1 MNDQLLIRREKM
13 QALRE
18 EGIEPFQNGFVRTHL
33 SATIHQ
39 EFDAFTKEEI
49 EAKDE
54 TIVSVAGR
62 IMTKRGKGRLALLT
76 CRTVKAKFRFT
87 CAKTW
92 LGKRIMRSLSKRIL
106 GTLLA

>member
-49 EAKDE
+49 EAKE
-54 TIVSVAGR
+54 
-62 IMTKRGKGRLALLT
+62 
-76 CRTVKAKFRFT
+76 
-87 CAKTW
+87 
-92 LGKRIMRSLSKRIL
+92 
-106 GTLLA
+106 